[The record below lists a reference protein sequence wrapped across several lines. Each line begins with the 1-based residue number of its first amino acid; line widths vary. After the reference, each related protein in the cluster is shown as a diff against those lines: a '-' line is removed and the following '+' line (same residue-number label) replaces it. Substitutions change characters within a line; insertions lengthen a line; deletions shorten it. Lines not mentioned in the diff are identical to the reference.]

1 MLLGSDITSQSDI
14 QKKGEAARERAGND
28 LNAFHFHKGAECIW
42 EPSASKCVCVWMCSK
57 VVSVQY
63 KVPEL
68 RFDGCRTQDWKEK
81 KKRKKKSSHWRSGFH
96 SGAHVNRHSN
106 RIGARLQ

>member
-42 EPSASKCVCVWMCSK
+42 EPSASKCVCVC
-57 VVSVQY
+57 
-63 KVPEL
+63 
-68 RFDGCRTQDWKEK
+68 GCAAKSSLSNIKCQSCASTAVGHKIG
-81 KKRKKKSSHWRSGFH
+81 KRKKKEKK
-96 SGAHVNRHSN
+96 NRH
-106 RIGARLQ
+106 IGEAVFTAVHTLTVTQTE